1 MLPKIPIENLY
12 YLLCYAWDVNDQL
25 NKVKVDGR
33 NYHSLENL
41 LATVLVMACELL
53 LRRGLVLEYLFEEFE
68 VNGIRGK
75 LNLEETLK
83 KGIYGR
89 GKTICQI
96 DELTSDVLINQV
108 IYSTLKRLVKLDSLD
123 EEIRQRVRKTM
134 RKFPHMREVD
144 VVINTF
150 ERIKLNRNNRFYAL
164 VLNVCKLIWQSTL
177 PNKRHEGKYEFIDFT
192 EDDFQM
198 NVIFE
203 RFLMNFCKQHC
214 KAEYPEVHREYIEFK
229 LTPFGMMFKESG
241 EALPMMETDIT
252 LYNSIAQKKH
262 ILDAKF
268 YREAFVSKYG
278 GRKKV
283 RREHLS
289 QILSYILNQENPQ
302 KAYTLNANGTLVYP
316 TVTEDIDF
324 SYNYNGSSHDIYV
337 RTVNL
342 NQPWQKIEE
351 RIKQIIK

>member
-1 MLPKIPIENLY
+1 MFL
-12 YLLCYAWDVNDQL
+12 
-25 NKVKVDGR
+25 
-33 NYHSLENL
+33 
-41 LATVLVMACELL
+41 
-53 LRRGLVLEYLFEEFE
+53 
-68 VNGIRGK
+68 
-75 LNLEETLK
+75 
-83 KGIYGR
+83 
-89 GKTICQI
+89 
-96 DELTSDVLINQV
+96 
-108 IYSTLKRLVKLDSLD
+108 
-123 EEIRQRVRKTM
+123 
-134 RKFPHMREVD
+134 
-144 VVINTF
+144 
-150 ERIKLNRNNRFYAL
+150 
-164 VLNVCKLIWQSTL
+164 
-177 PNKRHEGKYEFIDFT
+177 FIDFT
-192 EDDFQM
+192 EDVFQR

-214 KAEYPEVHREYIEFK
+214 KTEYPEVHREYIEFK

-241 EALPMMETDIT
+241 DALPMMETDIT

-324 SYNYNGSSHDIYV
+324 SYHYNGSSHDIYV

-342 NQPWQKIEE
+342 NQTWQKIEE